1 MLSDVVVQMRDQI
14 LPLVSSMDATEL
26 FLTFR
31 LMEMEVR
38 HMETTIEFLS
48 GQPHV
53 PLNGQLVA
61 SPSKISN
68 L

>member
-1 MLSDVVVQMRDQI
+1 MLSDAVVQLRDHL
-14 LPLVSSMDATEL
+14 LPLVSSTDAIEL

-48 GQPHV
+48 GQQHV
-53 PLNGQLVA
+53 PLNGQLVS
-61 SPSKISN
+61 SPSTISN